1 MSDDATLPET
11 PAAAPP
17 NAGKAGLKLLLE
29 LGPLVLFF
37 WLTKSQDILV
47 ATQAFLIAI
56 VVTFP
61 IAWWLE
67 KKLPVMS
74 LVTAVL
80 VGVFGGLTIW
90 FGDSTFIKLKP
101 TVASA
106 FMALV
111 IAGGLVR
118 GKYVLRTLLG
128 STLRMDDEGW
138 RILSWRW
145 VGLFTAIAVGNEI
158 VWRTQT
164 EEFWAGYKLSLFFV
178 TMVFMML
185 QVGLM
190 KRHELP
196 DEPAPSPEPV
206 D

>member
-1 MSDDATLPET
+1 MSDLEAP
-11 PAAAPP
+11 PAADPADPTP

-37 WLTKSQDILV
+37 WLTKNEDILV

-56 VVTFP
+56 AVTFP

-67 KKLPVMS
+67 KKLPVMA
-74 LVTAVL
+74 LVTAVM
-80 VGVFGGLTIW
+80 VGVFGGLTVW
-90 FGDSTFIKLKP
+90 LGDSTFIKLKP

-106 FMALV
+106 FMGLV
-111 IAGGLVR
+111 IAGGLLR
-118 GKYVLRTLLG
+118 GKFVLKVLLG
-128 STLRMDDEGW
+128 STLRMDDAGW

-158 VWRTQT
+158 VWRTQSDD
-164 EEFWAGYKLSLFFV
+164 FWAGYKLSLFGV
-178 TMVFMML
+178 TLVFMMF

-196 DEPAPSPEPV
+196 DEDAPAEAEA
-206 D
+206 